1 MKFIFAHLRLIR
13 WPNLVFIALTQL
25 LYFHFI
31 VYALV
36 RPGGAEFLAARE
48 GWLYLLVA
56 ASVLIAAGGYVINDY
71 FDINIDVV
79 NKPDRVVVDMIIHR
93 RWAMFLHFVFS
104 GGGLLVSLYVS
115 MKVNNIWIMI
125 GNAACVLL
133 LWVYSTTFKKKLL
146 SGNIIISL
154 LTAWVILV
162 LYFFT
167 GGRLLA
173 VSGYPGFTAPFPI
186 DLKKLYLLT
195 LLYAGFAFIIS
206 LVREV
211 VKDIEDMEGDD
222 RYGCRTVPLVWG
234 IPAAKMFCG
243 VWLTVLTV
251 SLVFISFY
259 ALQSGW
265 FAAAAYLLVF
275 VVVPSLYIGLSLRK
289 ASRTAD
295 YARLS
300 SLIKWV
306 MLMGILSMIFFKF
319 LP

>member
-1 MKFIFAHLRLIR
+1 MKFILAHLRLIR

-25 LYFHFI
+25 LYYYFI
-31 VYALV
+31 VQALV
-36 RPGGAEFLAARE
+36 LPGNDEFISSRE
-48 GWLYLLVA
+48 GWLYMLIA

-79 NKPDRVVVDMIIHR
+79 NKPERVVVDMIINR

-104 GGGLLVSLYVS
+104 GAGMLLSLYVS

-125 GNAACVLL
+125 GNVACVLL
-133 LWVYSTTFKKKLL
+133 LWFYSTSFKKKLL

-167 GGRLLA
+167 GGRL
-173 VSGYPGFTAPFPI
+173 VYYGDYPGFHSSYPV
-186 DLKKLYLLT
+186 DLKKLFLLS

-222 RYGCRTVPLVWG
+222 KYGCRTLPLVWG
-234 IPAAKMFCG
+234 IPAARIFCG
-243 VWLTVLTV
+243 VWLTVLIAT
-251 SLVFISFY
+251 LLIIAFY
-259 ALQSGW
+259 AFQSGW
-265 FAAAAYLLVF
+265 WLSAAYIFAAIII
-275 VVVPSLYIGLSLRK
+275 PSIYIWRKLFKATRTEEFRKLS
-289 ASRTAD
+289 A
-295 YARLS
+295 
-300 SLIKWV
+300 LIKIV
-306 MLMGILSMIFFKF
+306 MLMGILSMIFIKF